1 MSASCG
7 GRILPVSLWDLS
19 VIHRI
24 TSDRAGHAVAAPST
38 ASQLGGLDFDNLHP
52 GLREQSIG
60 RGVAVVSNDDT
71 GLKSYHIIAV
81 IPLLALGFP
90 AVATRLDGTQTIQS
104 QGAGDD
110 IGEMTVVDAHREAR
124 RLAAGL
130 EH

>member
-52 GLREQSIG
+52 GLCEQSIG
-60 RGVAVVSNDDT
+60 RGVAVISNDDT
-71 GLKSYHIIAV
+71 GLNSYHLMGLP
-81 IPLLALGFP
+81 PLLADGRP
-90 AVATRLDGTQTIQS
+90 AGAKLLDGAQK
-104 QGAGDD
+104 
-110 IGEMTVVDAHREAR
+110 
-124 RLAAGL
+124 
-130 EH
+130 